1 LPEPIANRYF
11 SRYAKRILSADQWQ
25 WGLQVMMPVVE
36 FPRHVETMKIAF
48 IGNFTAVTLCAP
60 SNGGECGPPPGVV
73 ESSSMIE

>member
-1 LPEPIANRYF
+1 
-11 SRYAKRILSADQWQ
+11 
-25 WGLQVMMPVVE
+25 MMPVVE